1 MLNLYP
7 ILRMVTIDMKMFITI
22 HNKTVPVYSDEKN
35 KKKFNLLKSALEA
48 KVTKGRA
55 TLKKCLDSIISIEI
69 VGCEAIL
76 HSLNERDSLALSLY

>member
-1 MLNLYP
+1 
-7 ILRMVTIDMKMFITI
+7 MVELMKMFITI
-22 HNKTVPVYSDEKN
+22 HNKPVPVYSDEKN